1 MIHPSGIF
9 DCVATVPNWSGDG
22 PFSCATRSRVP
33 IVQTGTVL
41 QRVVGPASELRV
53 TDAGLTPDASPTR
66 PRVLRSCLTL
76 TAPNHSGGTNTT
88 ATFHVDRA
96 LIGSVRSGDEV
107 HISRTANAAIGL
119 SILRDG
125 ELLAA
130 VGAITAVPLGRGI
143 AASIPRDLI
152 EAAEA
157 VFRQRAPAFAFRE
170 LPLEVTVHGKHSV
183 FFQGG
188 GSIGAYAVSVSRGCY
203 PHGEPSI
210 QESAAIWNTRLCPDV
225 VAVASAMLMDRQ
237 GPP

>member
-22 PFSCATRSRVP
+22 PFSCTTRSRVP
-33 IVQTGTVL
+33 IVQIGTVL
-41 QRVVGPASELRV
+41 QRFVGPTSELRV
-53 TDAGLTPDASPTR
+53 TDAGLTPDAGPTR

-76 TAPNHSGGTNTT
+76 TAPSRGATNAT
-88 ATFHVDRA
+88 AAFHVDRA
-96 LIGSVRSGDEV
+96 LIGSVRPGDEI
-107 HISRTANAAIGL
+107 HISRTGRAAIGL

-130 VGAITAVPLGRGI
+130 VGAITVVPLGRGI
-143 AASIPRDLI
+143 GASVPGDLI

-170 LPLEVTVHGKHSV
+170 LPIEVTVHGTHSV

-188 GSIGAYAVSVSRGCY
+188 GRIGEYAVSVSRGLY
-203 PHGEPSI
+203 PHGAPGV